1 MAYTFTETT
10 GIIQGVIDYMD
21 NADNKAALTAKNFD
35 VTPHIARLTTE
46 LGDIGKANAEQE
58 KIKADLKDK
67 TIEVEGKT
75 ETGYKD
81 ASGLIDAMGGLLGK
95 GTPAA
100 QNLQTIRSKVR
111 QAGGAT
117 TPTPPV
123 PKP

>member
-10 GIIQGVIDYMD
+10 GIIQGVLDYMK
-21 NADNKAALTAKNFD
+21 NADNQAALTAKNFD
-35 VTPHIARLTTE
+35 VTPHVTRLTDE
-46 LGDIGKANAEQE
+46 LKAIGKSNTEQE
-58 KIKADLKDK
+58 KLKVDLKDK
-67 TIEVEGKT
+67 TT
-75 ETGYKD
+75 ELDQNTTTGYND

-111 QAGGAT
+111 QAGGGT
-117 TPTPPV
+117 PPTPPA